1 MIIMMREWWFLMPT
15 IPYWSTVV
23 IRRRDWW
30 YVKWKRGCRLCACW
44 YNASRLLLYL
54 LIISRNI
61 TVKKIPV
68 GYFPPFGSMIT
79 SIHATAELGRLGI
92 EPTTAAIADMMA
104 TMLNHRKS
112 LKSWAQNQIQHMM
125 CNEATHQQVT
135 LCEGKTEKV
144 VKAYKDITAAFKAA
158 ISDADFEKIWQ
169 VAFGSFDRKGRW
181 QKELADT
188 FMSTHGWEYILD
200 NVPSN
205 KRTYCVEQQVSQI
218 KVDLIKGLNDA
229 AQLTHGRQV
238 RISRFPA
245 QITEKTKYEK
255 RTKAVFRPQYIAS
268 HVSTILILSLFVNT
282 CTNNYHLRLQIF
294 T

>member
-1 MIIMMREWWFLMPT
+1 M
-15 IPYWSTVV
+15 
-23 IRRRDWW
+23 
-30 YVKWKRGCRLCACW
+30 
-44 YNASRLLLYL
+44 
-54 LIISRNI
+54 
-61 TVKKIPV
+61 KKIPV

-92 EPTTAAIADMMA
+92 EPTTAAIDDMMA
-104 TMLNHRKS
+104 TMLKHRKC
-112 LKSWAQNQIQHMM
+112 LKSWARNQIQHMM

-169 VAFGSFDRKGRW
+169 VAFGFFDRKGRW

-188 FMSTHGWEYILD
+188 FMSTHRWEYILD
-200 NVPSN
+200 NVPSK
-205 KRTYCVEQQVSQI
+205 KRTYCVEQQISQI
-218 KVDLIKGLNDA
+218 KVDLIKCLNDA
-229 AQLTHGRQV
+229 AKLTHGRQV

-268 HVSTILILSLFVNT
+268 HVSTILILSLFVDSALT
-282 CTNNYHLRLQIF
+282 TNILVCKYTQSDDESSSAIPQKRKATAMSEGVGSKKRHVKAVSTIVLPSVWII
-294 T
+294 